1 MFQKHQPSSRQ
12 LKRQKAKEQRKSK
25 HDFKELPPP
34 LGTREDSIEYSHK
47 YVQIIQLLISMVER
61 HFNITDI
68 NEVVKN
74 PVFAGNAALLLGHQK
89 EPAAMEF
96 LNMVK
101 TVKTEEELELF
112 FLLKQPSLG
121 ELKGGSRCLPLNP
134 ISIPTTTESTTS
146 TSTPEERLS
155 LAEL

>member
-1 MFQKHQPSSRQ
+1 M
-12 LKRQKAKEQRKSK
+12 
-25 HDFKELPPP
+25 
-34 LGTREDSIEYSHK
+34 
-47 YVQIIQLLISMVER
+47 QIIQSLIFLVER
-61 HFNITDI
+61 YFSITDI
-68 NEVVKN
+68 DEVVKN

-89 EPAAMEF
+89 EPVALEF

-101 TVKTEEELELF
+101 TVKTKEELELF
-112 FLLKQPSLG
+112 FLFKQSSLDV
-121 ELKGGSRCLPLNP
+121 LKGGSRCLPLNP